1 MSRSTTPFDGPSFIA
16 GASTKTDLVRFF
28 LLFEVYIHHT
38 VQARLI
44 SMKRFLIADLSAHL
58 SKEWPSSFS
67 DVFHDERGFLV
78 ARFDSHLSS
87 TEGDLLGY
95 MNKCV
100 YLN

>member
-1 MSRSTTPFDGPSFIA
+1 MDPALLPEHRQRQTLFA
-16 GASTKTDLVRFF
+16 CF

-95 MNKCV
+95 MNKWVCV
-100 YLN
+100 Y